1 MKSNYKFENNKVIEQ
16 VNVNGTT
23 YTKIKEIEIGND
35 TYGEFRN
42 NEQGRIIF
50 MLQKNGEY
58 EEITDER
65 KLRRM
70 LENNYIIKNNIDII

>member
-23 YTKIKEIEIGND
+23 YTKIKEIEFAND
-35 TYGEFRN
+35 TYVEFRN

-50 MLQKNGEY
+50 MLKK
-58 EEITDER
+58 T
-65 KLRRM
+65 
-70 LENNYIIKNNIDII
+70 ENTKK

>member
-23 YTKIKEIEIGND
+23 YTKIKEIEFAND
-35 TYGEFRN
+35 TYVEFRN

-50 MLQKNGEY
+50 MLQKKRRIRRNNG
-58 EEITDER
+58 R
-65 KLRRM
+65 KKTQ
-70 LENNYIIKNNIDII
+70 KNARKQLYNQK